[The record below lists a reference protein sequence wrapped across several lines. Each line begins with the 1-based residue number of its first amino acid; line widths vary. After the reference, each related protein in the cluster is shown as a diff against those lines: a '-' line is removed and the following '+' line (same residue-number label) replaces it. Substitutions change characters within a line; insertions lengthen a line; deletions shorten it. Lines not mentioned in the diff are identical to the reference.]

1 MYVKEPFKTHITV
14 LKNVRSKLDWSLS
27 MSGRQSVLSERNEAR
42 RRLAAEK
49 INDAIR
55 ILSGIEGN

>member
-1 MYVKEPFKTHITV
+1 MYVKEPFKTHITA

-27 MSGRQSVLSERNEAR
+27 MSGRQNVLGEVNDAR
-42 RRLAAEK
+42 RRRAAEK

-55 ILSGIEGN
+55 ILSGVD